1 VGPDGPNV
9 YCRLNPALAFGEG
22 GRACLVWDNKY
33 ENSDDSIGS
42 CFWADT
48 GWTPEVLVNQPDS
61 FDLHFMPKVAYGGG
75 EFWCVWYAG
84 QRSTAPYSV
93 LASHWNDMA
102 GRWEPEMQVSRP
114 PDGTY
119 QWWCDVAVDVH
130 GTPYVVWCNSD
141 RRLIYCSYYNNG
153 TGWAVPLAVN
163 DTTLVGAT
171 GWADPRIVIDHTGM
185 MHVCYTGVA
194 QGAAG
199 RDIFY
204 TRNDGNGWSPSV
216 RVTQDTL
223 TNYNEWYSH
232 IAADGPDNVWVAW
245 DRQDEGSDQFR
256 IHASHYDGSAWSAE
270 VRLDGDSAYHDNYP
284 VVCLDAAGNP
294 WVVWTGTTYG
304 IQVDNVYFNR
314 YVTAAV
320 ADMVPSPARHR
331 LVERFT
337 SVSKGAVDVAF
348 NLPVAGRARLDVYDA
363 LGRSVAV
370 AFDDVVSA
378 GRHRV
383 QWQASIPVGTYVCRL
398 QAPGE
403 AETWKM
409 VLVSH

>member
-1 VGPDGPNV
+1 
-9 YCRLNPALAFGEG
+9 
-22 GRACLVWDNKY
+22 
-33 ENSDDSIGS
+33 
-42 CFWADT
+42 
-48 GWTPEVLVNQPDS
+48 
-61 FDLHFMPKVAYGGG
+61 
-75 EFWCVWYAG
+75 
-84 QRSTAPYSV
+84 
-93 LASHWNDMA
+93 
-102 GRWEPEMQVSRP
+102 
-114 PDGTY
+114 
-119 QWWCDVAVDVH
+119 
-130 GTPYVVWCNSD
+130 
-141 RRLIYCSYYNNG
+141 
-153 TGWAVPLAVN
+153 
-163 DTTLVGAT
+163 
-171 GWADPRIVIDHTGM
+171 
-185 MHVCYTGVA
+185 VA
-194 QGAAG
+194 QGATG

-204 TRNDGNGWSPSV
+204 TRNDGSGWTPSV

-245 DRQDEGSDQFR
+245 DRQDEDSDQFR

-284 VVCLDAAGNP
+284 VVCVDAAGNP
-294 WVVWTGTTYG
+294 WLVWTGTTYG

-320 ADMVPSPARHR
+320 TDMAPSPARHR
-331 LVERFT
+331 LVEHFT
-337 SVSKGAVDVAF
+337 SMSKGAVDVAF
-348 NLPVAGRARLDVYDA
+348 SLPVAGRVRLDVYDA

-383 QWQASIPVGTYVCRL
+383 RWQASIPAGTYVCRL